1 MQPSRTLQGFTDVPM
16 YYQRSGNTAQNVT
29 TLVTLPVFTQTV
41 TPTAQS
47 HTPPPSGTRSK
58 AYTEHTAF
66 KKQPHYD
73 EIPSRRKEP
82 GMPTTE
88 TSGLLC
94 ETGAGHRA

>member
-1 MQPSRTLQGFTDVPM
+1 MSPHTNQW
-16 YYQRSGNTAQNVT
+16 SGNTAQNVR
-29 TLVTLPVFTQTV
+29 TLVTLPVFTHTV

-47 HTPPPSGTRSK
+47 HTPPSGTRLK
-58 AYTEHTAF
+58 AYTEYTAF

-94 ETGAGHRA
+94 ETGAGHKA